1 MTKAGRQ
8 VTAAL
13 AVASAMTVWGRASAN
28 EEPICCRTCSLL
40 LRSTAPGFTVE
51 STRWF
56 DIADPC
62 PDPQPDSVAGRLL

>member
-40 LRSTAPGFTVE
+40 LRSTSSWIHSRIHPVV
-51 STRWF
+51 R
-56 DIADPC
+56 
-62 PDPQPDSVAGRLL
+62 RR